1 MDLRLT
7 FTFSPRNTGT
17 QVHAHSEL
25 HPKGV
30 MRLLAPVMMPMLK
43 HMFSKRPAQLA
54 AALAASKSAHRAT
67 RQLWDAPEP
76 VAPVRRTVHIER
88 RTGRRRAA
96 GRRLPAPSS
105 TGPEQPNRRRN
116 DNGRWS

>member
-54 AALAASKSAHRAT
+54 AALAASKSATPSDET
-67 RQLWDAPEP
+67 RCSRDP
-76 VAPVRRTVHIER
+76 
-88 RTGRRRAA
+88 
-96 GRRLPAPSS
+96 
-105 TGPEQPNRRRN
+105 
-116 DNGRWS
+116 